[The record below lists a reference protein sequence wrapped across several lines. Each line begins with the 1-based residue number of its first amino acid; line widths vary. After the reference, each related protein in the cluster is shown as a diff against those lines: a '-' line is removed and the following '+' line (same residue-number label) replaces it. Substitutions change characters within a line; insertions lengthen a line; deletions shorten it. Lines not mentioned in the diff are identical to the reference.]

1 MARIKR
7 RKGLGPLRGAKNFL
21 GRRPSQVLRTSFYS
35 LVGLV
40 LRTSL
45 VGLVGLA
52 RRTSFNSLRAR
63 SARPTETKSLAFRKF
78 IGLKASKS
86 SRRLFL
92 GSAPGASHQLLQPL
106 LDWRRCSSKELA
118 HRGSPSVNVAEPDPA
133 RRAAW
138 GG

>member
-1 MARIKR
+1 M
-7 RKGLGPLRGAKNFL
+7 
-21 GRRPSQVLRTSFYS
+21 LRTSFYS

-92 GSAPGASHQLLQPL
+92 GSAPL